1 MKILFYCIWG
11 LWSVIILL
19 TIKFNHYAE
28 FFLEPYHVE
37 LLFNEYTK
45 QWALINAGI
54 TLVWILL
61 TCIGLHLIYKKDE
74 PSFNL

>member
-19 TIKFNHYAE
+19 AMLFNHYAE
-28 FFLEPYHVE
+28 FCLEPYRVE

-45 QWALINAGI
+45 QWALTNAAL
-54 TLVWILL
+54 TLVWVLL
-61 TCIGLHLIYKKDE
+61 TWIGLYLIYKKDE
-74 PSFNL
+74 PSIF